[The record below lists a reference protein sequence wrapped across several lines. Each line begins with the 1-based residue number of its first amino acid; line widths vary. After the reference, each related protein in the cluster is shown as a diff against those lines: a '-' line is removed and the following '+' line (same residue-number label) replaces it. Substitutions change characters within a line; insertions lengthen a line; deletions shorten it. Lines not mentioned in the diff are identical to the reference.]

1 MTHRADDGVP
11 AADREFE
18 VAGDDYHQSLPV
30 FDKDA
35 DDGPPP
41 LTRPDGS
48 PWEPEDSGDDW
59 EEKFVADPD
68 AAAEAT
74 RERMEE
80 QFAEEKA
87 AAGVPEDPP
96 VADSV

>member
-59 EEKFVADPD
+59 EEEVRRRPGRGRRGHPGAHGG
-68 AAAEAT
+68 AVRGGEG
-74 RERMEE
+74 RG
-80 QFAEEKA
+80 Q
-87 AAGVPEDPP
+87 VPEDPP